1 MLKVGV
7 EILFLWTI
15 KSMYCSTLH
24 YWLKSWISRGAGGE
38 KKLFVGF
45 WVKNVSFYLILTVY
59 HTLYWAT
66 IFTKNIQCSFA
77 FVHKVLQSFCIFFL
91 YIFLSK
97 KTVGIILE
105 RGTLNEQKTNRKI
118 VSIFFLSLIRISFN
132 LSFYFFV

>member
-77 FVHKVLQSFCIFFL
+77 FLHKVLQSFCIFFSAHFPFKENCWDYPWTWNL
-91 YIFLSK
+91 K
-97 KTVGIILE
+97 WAK
-105 RGTLNEQKTNRKI
+105 NKPKN
-118 VSIFFLSLIRISFN
+118 SFN
-132 LSFYFFV
+132 LFSVLNSYFF